1 MTHRLNRTNLWL
13 QEDGG
18 KGGGERQGVRDG
30 HVHTAI
36 SKMENQQGPAGR
48 TLLSVMWSLG

>member
-1 MTHRLNRTNLWL
+1 MTHRLNRTTLWL

-48 TLLSVMWSLG
+48 TLLNVMWSLG